1 MTRAIIIY
9 NPHSGNENA
18 KEYADRLNE
27 KLADLY
33 TQVDSQATS
42 LEHGPEELT
51 AKACQVGVDAIY
63 VMGGDGTISEAI
75 NGLRGQSCQ
84 PTIGVLPFGTM
95 NNLATML
102 NIPLDHDQVID
113 LVPSMEKKRIG
124 LGQVNDRYFISSIT
138 AGLLPKFIDDVE
150 SDEKNRLGP
159 LAYIKG
165 AVQALTNNKT
175 NRFRLTI
182 DGEEEEWDFGAL
194 VVATGNAIA
203 RLQNI
208 FPEASL
214 DDGYLNFLGLTETT
228 TLEKLNALTSVLGS
242 GDNEAEELINKR
254 FKAATIDLI
263 DDQEGTPSLLV
274 DGDENSSFPLK
285 LKVLPQA
292 LEVFVPKASQ

>member
-1 MTRAIIIY
+1 
-9 NPHSGNENA
+9 
-18 KEYADRLNE
+18 
-27 KLADLY
+27 
-33 TQVDSQATS
+33 
-42 LEHGPEELT
+42 
-51 AKACQVGVDAIY
+51 
-63 VMGGDGTISEAI
+63 
-75 NGLRGQSCQ
+75 
-84 PTIGVLPFGTM
+84 
-95 NNLATML
+95 ML

-124 LGQVNDRYFISSIT
+124 LGQVNDRYFISFIT
-138 AGLLPKFIDDVE
+138 AGLLPKFIDEVE

-159 LAYIKG
+159 LAYIKV

-175 NRFRLTI
+175 NRLRLTI